1 MRTRKTKTSIEKQRD
16 NYFNKLTRQI
26 FRELVSRYVAKMASL
41 GRSEEIKFRT
51 KLCES
56 LEIPYEVFRNINDRG
71 IGQINYILLTIEKC
85 NSLGIDVSDV
95 FSIESFAKLS
105 KKATNDVENQVV
117 VMDSII
123 IPEL

>member
-26 FRELVSRYVAKMASL
+26 FRELVNRYIQRMTAL
-41 GRSEEIKFRT
+41 GRIEEIKFRT

-56 LEIPYEVFRNINDRG
+56 LEIPYEVFRNIYDRG

-85 NSLGIDVSDV
+85 NSLGVEISDI
-95 FSIESFAKLS
+95 FSSQNFKKLGRE
-105 KKATNDVENQVV
+105 ATNEVENQVIV
-117 VMDSII
+117 LDSII